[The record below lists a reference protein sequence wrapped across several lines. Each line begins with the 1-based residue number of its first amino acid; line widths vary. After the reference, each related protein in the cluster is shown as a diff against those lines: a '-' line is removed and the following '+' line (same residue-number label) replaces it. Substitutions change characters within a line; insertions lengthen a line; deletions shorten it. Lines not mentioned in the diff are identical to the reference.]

1 MASNQSCQN
10 GLQPAAGAE
19 EARPVLR
26 WPGLRHPSASA
37 YVGFPTPAPPTHS
50 RALDAAGGVQ
60 QAAVA
65 TDSATLSTV
74 IAALQGVDESYL

>member
-1 MASNQSCQN
+1 MASNQSCQT
-10 GLQPAAGAE
+10 GLQPAV
-19 EARPVLR
+19 EAPTLR
-26 WPGLRHPSASA
+26 WPGLNHPSASA

-60 QAAVA
+60 QAVVA
-65 TDSATLSTV
+65 ADSATLSAV